1 MLTQAPEISMMKSF
15 LLRYSLAFALAWTAV
30 IFALC
35 CTPGRYVPTARW
47 LDLLSFDKLVHA
59 SIFFVLVSLWFLYLL
74 KTGHINT
81 SRIALVIVGCICY
94 GGLLEVLQATVFSQ
108 RSGDWADFIANS
120 FGCLMAL
127 LVFRRKKWFMNQ
139 VR

>member
-1 MLTQAPEISMMKSF
+1 MKPF
-15 LLRYSLAFALAWTAV
+15 LLKYVFPFALAWTAV

-35 CTPGRYVPTARW
+35 CTPGRYVPTAHW

-59 SIFFVLVSLWFLYLL
+59 SIFFVLSSLWFLFLV
-74 KTGHINT
+74 KSGNVRA
-81 SRIALVIVGCICY
+81 SGIALVITACIGY
-94 GGLLEVLQATVFSQ
+94 GGMLEVLQATVFSQ

-120 FGCLMAL
+120 LGCLLAL
-127 LVFRRKKWFMNQ
+127 LFFRRKKWFTKQ